1 MIDNHLLPITIAQIN
16 FTEIGSNLVAVIP
29 YVLPLMFG
37 GIMLL
42 LFQRYLPRDE
52 PRRNVILF
60 VGIVGVVS
68 AALLILYSG
77 FGSMWWIPGELTFG
91 SYDVFIAVLQR
102 ITMMAFQY
110 SILYS
115 LVYLIGT
122 ILIFTYMANYVISPP
137 NPDFVKVQDEMKEVR
152 EAVESNK
159 KEKQELEAEN
169 KRLNEFLKEKE
180 ETLTVLHSELD
191 ALKVSVGERES
202 SITEMES
209 RLRETP
215 APSEDSSA
223 EQELL
228 ETISKKDQTISKL
241 QSEIADMRLILEGS
255 ETQATPPAATE
266 ASADVIAKVQQL
278 EAQLQTTNS
287 KLADYGRRADTAG
300 EVSDS
305 VISDLAELIAQVES
319 SALDGPTKKAVN
331 SLIEGLGRAMGRI
344 SSASADK
351 DDSPKVE
358 LIGAIMMVHEI
369 VDGVKKL
376 SRA

>member
-1 MIDNHLLPITIAQIN
+1 LGIFESAPLTLAQIN
-16 FTEIGSNLVAVIP
+16 FSDIGSNLVAVFP
-29 YVLPLMFG
+29 YVLPLLFG

-52 PRRNVILF
+52 PRRNVTLI
-60 VGIVGVVS
+60 VGIVGIVS
-68 AALLILYSG
+68 ASIMVLYAG
-77 FGSMWWIPGELTFG
+77 FGSMWVTFG
-91 SYDVFIAVLQR
+91 SYDTFIAILQR
-102 ITMMAFQY
+102 LTMMAFEY
-110 SILYS
+110 SIIYS
-115 LVYLIGT
+115 MIYLLAT

-137 NPDFVKVQDEMKEVR
+137 NPDFVKVQENLKDLSA
-152 EAVESNK
+152 AVESNQ
-159 KEKQELEAEN
+159 EQKQELEAEN

-180 ETLTVLHSELD
+180 ESLTVLQSELE
-191 ALKVSVGERES
+191 AIKLSVGERES
-202 SITEMES
+202 SIAEMES
-209 RLRETP
+209 RLRETSP
-215 APSEDSSA
+215 PEDTGTA

-241 QSEIADMRLILEGS
+241 QSEIADMQLILEGA
-255 ETQATPPAATE
+255 EKQAVTPAAPE
-266 ASADVIAKVQQL
+266 VSAGVMEKVQQL
-278 EAQLQTTNS
+278 EAQLQVAES
-287 KLADYGRRADTAG
+287 KLADYGRRADTAS

-305 VISDLAELIAQVES
+305 VISDLAELISQVRS
-319 SALDGPTKKAVN
+319 SPLDDPAKNALT

-344 SSASADK
+344 SAVPAEK